1 MSGLFKVPFF
11 EDEILTSYLSRIARA
26 NGRSSSYAF
35 CTDLGL
41 DIHAINRGE
50 EAAIENFAR
59 LLGVP
64 SGDLVSRALKLDENG
79 NAVFDGGVFGKHAL
93 RKTKPG
99 TCPECL
105 AEDESDLKR
114 MPGTRKYQRVSW
126 LFADVRACVR
136 HNCQLVEIDGF
147 LDHRRMDFQ
156 LMLDF
161 QEARV
166 RAAPIQRP
174 ATPFEVFVCDRLAG
188 RKTHGDFLDSFSLS
202 AAISLCTL
210 FGIAAEYGKHTTRR
224 SLDYEQIAVA
234 SNRGFRILEQGE
246 AGICGMLNEL
256 AAQDK
261 SINTRGGA
269 SLYGRLYRRLLDS
282 YPGEEFDRIRS
293 IIRYH
298 TLANVPLLPGSDV
311 FGRIEESPW
320 RTVSD
325 IASKSEVA
333 TSVVYKL
340 LEARG
345 HRLTKYDA
353 VPENVANSITNE
365 LTGMVDG
372 KEACAILGT
381 TPTIFWKLVCSG
393 FIPVNGFDLA
403 SEDRAYT
410 PVRRYPRAELLR
422 LRTSL
427 IDRANSPVQ
436 AAMLSVSA
444 ASRLTKVSAAEIL
457 KHMLGGELRRV
468 AYQETP
474 VLLDSLLVLPREVV
488 RAAYNVDGL
497 TAEETAAKLSV
508 NRHSVLWLRAQDH
521 IQATRIGGARHEA
534 YIFGEDE
541 IAIFNARFVSVTMLE
556 KETGVNQIEI
566 RRRMKELNVVSA
578 FPVRS
583 PIYAFLH
590 RRDAQMLIGEE
601 VRIRPRD
608 HLAELSPSTADNL
621 EQESKSDLRYPSLRL

>member
-11 EDEILTSYLSRIARA
+11 EDEIFTSYLSRIARA
-26 NGRSSSYAF
+26 NGRASSYSF

-50 EAAIENFAR
+50 EVAIENFAR
-59 LLGVP
+59 LLRVP
-64 SGDLVSRALKLDENG
+64 SEDLVARALKLDENG
-79 NAVFDGGVFGKHAL
+79 NAVFDGGVFGKNTL

-126 LFADVRACVR
+126 LFADVSACVR
-136 HNCQLVEIDGF
+136 HSCQLVEIDGF

-161 QEARV
+161 QEGRV
-166 RAAPIQRP
+166 SAAPVRRS

-202 AAISLCTL
+202 AAMSLCTL

-224 SLDYEQIAVA
+224 SLDDVQIAVA

-246 AGICGMLNEL
+246 AGICGTLNEL

-293 IIRYH
+293 IIRHH

-372 KEACAILGT
+372 KEACAVLGT

-403 SEDRAYT
+403 SDAYT
-410 PVRRYPRAELLR
+410 PVRRYPRAGLLR
-422 LRTSL
+422 LRRSL

-444 ASRLTKVSAAEIL
+444 ASRLTKVSAVEIL
-457 KHMLGGELRRV
+457 NHMLGGELGRV

-508 NRHSVLWLRAQDH
+508 NRHSVLWLRAQGH

-541 IAIFNARFVSVTMLE
+541 IAIFNARFVSVTKLE
-556 KETGVNQIEI
+556 KETSVNQVEI
-566 RRRMKELNVVSA
+566 RRRMKVLNVVSA
-578 FPVRS
+578 FPARS

-608 HLAELSPSTADNL
+608 HLAVLSPSSAEEIAPNSNL
-621 EQESKSDLRYPSLRL
+621 DLRYRSPRQ